1 MVRNSWSLERK
12 GLVLDSSR
20 EFPALFEQLARQT
33 SKLSWPKSQMPTTR
47 PGLRTKTFSSAFDSV
62 TLPLLRLVTSHPL
75 QDSKTPPELVPSR
88 KDGSTGK
95 SRKAKECRVLSS
107 SWGLITRQKLQHY
120 SDSSLLPG
128 ISNYPMCLRRLR
140 RLRPARLTDLH
151 VTLPSAIR
159 ALSYVVDASFS
170 HTIQFSIA

>member
-75 QDSKTPPELVPSR
+75 Q
-88 KDGSTGK
+88 
-95 SRKAKECRVLSS
+95 
-107 SWGLITRQKLQHY
+107 
-120 SDSSLLPG
+120 SLPH
-128 ISNYPMCLRRLR
+128 PR
-140 RLRPARLTDLH
+140 
-151 VTLPSAIR
+151 PSAKMAVLEKAER
-159 ALSYVVDASFS
+159 PKNAEFCLLVGGSSPDRNC
-170 HTIQFSIA
+170 SIILTPHFEVSMNMCRGAFFQEYPTTQCVYGVYGLLDSRTYM